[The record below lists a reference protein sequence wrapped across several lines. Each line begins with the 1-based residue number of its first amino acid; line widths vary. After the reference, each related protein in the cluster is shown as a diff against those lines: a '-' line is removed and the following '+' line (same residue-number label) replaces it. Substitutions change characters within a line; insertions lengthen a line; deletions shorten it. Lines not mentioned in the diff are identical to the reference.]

1 MSEPAVHSEV
11 DSNVEA
17 GGGPIPAASP
27 TLGVTRE
34 FLNFLGSRKS
44 FAAGYIIVI
53 LTAVTGLI
61 APLLPLHSPLDADAT
76 AYLLSPSWTHPMGT
90 DAAGLDIF
98 SRVLHAPRV
107 DLFIALVSTLWAA
120 AVGGALGAIT
130 GLWHAR
136 RGLKGM
142 AALLILRV
150 TDVLQA
156 FPAFALALVLVAV
169 LGQGVSSI
177 VIAIGVVNI
186 PIYLRLMRGEVLNI
200 RNKGYVEAAHI
211 AGAGDLYL
219 LGRHI
224 VPNAAAPLLAQMTI
238 NTGVAVLLAAGLS
251 FLGAGVRA
259 PTPEWGSMIAM
270 GFQNIVTGQWWPS
283 IFPGLALAL
292 TVFGLGRIG
301 ASIQAWSNPRERLRP
316 SRRRWKA
323 FLTTHAPVGGK
334 S

>member
-1 MSEPAVHSEV
+1 M
-11 DSNVEA
+11 
-17 GGGPIPAASP
+17 AS
-27 TLGVTRE
+27 
-34 FLNFLGSRKS
+34 
-44 FAAGYIIVI
+44 
-53 LTAVTGLI
+53 
-61 APLLPLHSPLDADAT
+61 
-76 AYLLSPSWTHPMGT
+76 
-90 DAAGLDIF
+90 
-98 SRVLHAPRV
+98 
-107 DLFIALVSTLWAA
+107 LV
-120 AVGGALGAIT
+120 
-130 GLWHAR
+130 
-136 RGLKGM
+136 
-142 AALLILRV
+142 ILRV

-156 FPAFALALVLVAV
+156 FPVFALALVLVAV

-200 RNKGYVEAAHI
+200 RNKSYVEAAHI
-211 AGAGDLYL
+211 AGAGDFYL
-219 LGRHI
+219 LSRHI
-224 VPNAAAPLLAQMTI
+224 APNAAAPMLAQMTI

-323 FLTTHAPVGGK
+323 FLAAHAPTGGK